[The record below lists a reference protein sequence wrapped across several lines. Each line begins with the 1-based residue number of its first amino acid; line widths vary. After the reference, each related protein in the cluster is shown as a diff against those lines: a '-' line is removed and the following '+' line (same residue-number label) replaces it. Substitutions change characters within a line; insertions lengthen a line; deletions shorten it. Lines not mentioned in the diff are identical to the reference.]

1 MEAAAEAAAR
11 RHVYELVVAQL
22 AGDGLGRAA
31 RAVADAVLAPLP
43 PASAPPPDRL
53 LALVRKGLAAEEKE
67 GGSKP
72 SAPAAAASV
81 QPTAAAAAAARP
93 GRGLPLTTPITFES
107 GHTTTDASSADDLGD
122 GGVKREP
129 KAFLHH
135 ASQAVS
141 EHKAC
146 TSLTSSCW
154 PLKGWQASWGPVQA
168 APSYLQCDGGRV
180 QARPRASAPTAAG
193 SPLAARTP
201 PSSSM
206 RSPDNAAHAA
216 LVAATS
222 WPNRPG
228 CRMGSGAAEPTA
240 DVAMLLH
247 WGQVEA
253 LRAQFAPT
261 EEGALAE
268 RPNIRVYLDHAQSAA
283 SADGCL
289 GPGSGGASAAQQIN
303 DADFH
308 PTTPILISA
317 ANDST
322 IKFFDFRYT
331 ARQAFRVI
339 QDTHR
344 VKSVAFHPCGEY
356 VLAGTEH
363 ALLHLYDVNTF
374 KCFLSAAVQP
384 PHIGGAVRYSQTGAA
399 YASCHKDGA
408 IRLWDGVTG
417 RCVRVLGGPD
427 ISTAASGGGPAA
439 ATTGAG
445 AARPEATS
453 VAFSRDQKYLLTC
466 GQDGTARLWD
476 IGSGQQVQTYS
487 GGGGSG
493 SGNGGGDI
501 TPSSGQVHAASSSS
515 SSESSSFICIEPSVQ
530 ASSGAANG
538 CREQGGGQAVFDHV
552 EELVLSTSG
561 VTNEVVVWD
570 VVTGKEVARLP
581 SGHTGTP
588 ITLAHSPAEAVF
600 ATVGADHVVRLWVE
614 QAESL

>member
-31 RAVADAVLAPLP
+31 RAVADAVLAPFP

-67 GGSKP
+67 GGSKA
-72 SAPAAAASV
+72 SAPAAAASA
-81 QPTAAAAAAARP
+81 QPTAAAAAARP
-93 GRGLPLTTPITFES
+93 GRGLPLTTPIIFDILGRT
-107 GHTTTDASSADDLGD
+107 ADCGCNRRPWRAHKRLFRLNFRNATVDGCRD

-129 KAFLHH
+129 KAFLNH

-141 EHKAC
+141 EHNVC

-154 PLKGWQASWGPVQA
+154 PRDCWQASWSPAQA
-168 APSYLQCDGGRV
+168 APFDVQRSGGRA
-180 QARPRASAPTAAG
+180 QAHLHDSAPTAGG
-193 SPLAARTP
+193 SPLAAPMP

-206 RSPDNAAHAA
+206 RSPTPQPLWPLPPDPTGPG
-216 LVAATS
+216 VAGVRAKE
-222 WPNRPG
+222 R
-228 CRMGSGAAEPTA
+228 TA
-240 DVAMLLH
+240 DTAMLLR
-247 WGQVEA
+247 GVQVEA

-261 EEGALAE
+261 EEGSLVE
-268 RPNIRVYLDHAQSAA
+268 RPKIRVYLDHAQSAA

-317 ANDST
+317 ADDST

-331 ARQAFRVI
+331 ARRAFRVI

-384 PHIGGAVRYSQTGAA
+384 PHIGGTVRYSQTGAA

-408 IRLWDGVTG
+408 VRLWDGVTG

-427 ISTAASGGGPAA
+427 ITTAASGAGQADA
-439 ATTGAG
+439 ATGEG

-453 VAFSRDQKYLLTC
+453 VAFSRDQ
-466 GQDGTARLWD
+466 
-476 IGSGQQVQTYS
+476 
-487 GGGGSG
+487 
-493 SGNGGGDI
+493 N
-501 TPSSGQVHAASSSS
+501 SS
-515 SSESSSFICIEPSVQ
+515 CIKPSVQ
-530 ASSGAANG
+530 AVSGAANG
-538 CREQGGGQAVFDHV
+538 CREQGGGQAAFDHV

-570 VVTGKEVARLP
+570 VVTGREVARLP
-581 SGHTGTP
+581 SGHTGSPT
-588 ITLAHSPAEAVF
+588 TLAHSPAEAVF
-600 ATVGADHVVRLWVE
+600 ATAGADSVVRLWVE
-614 QAESL
+614 QAKSL

>member
-1 MEAAAEAAAR
+1 MHLRDPGSHRRLWLQPVAQALIAPRLRR
-11 RHVYELVVAQL
+11 RHSRRRQGAGTSARFSADGRWL
-22 AGDGLGRAA
+22 ATGG
-31 RAVADAVLAPLP
+31 ADA
-43 PASAPPPDRL
+43 
-53 LALVRKGLAAEEKE
+53 
-67 GGSKP
+67 
-72 SAPAAAASV
+72 
-81 QPTAAAAAAARP
+81 
-93 GRGLPLTTPITFES
+93 
-107 GHTTTDASSADDLGD
+107 
-122 GGVKREP
+122 
-129 KAFLHH
+129 
-135 ASQAVS
+135 
-141 EHKAC
+141 
-146 TSLTSSCW
+146 SLK
-154 PLKGWQASWGPVQA
+154 L
-168 APSYLQCDGGRV
+168 Y
-180 QARPRASAPTAAG
+180 
-193 SPLAARTP
+193 
-201 PSSSM
+201 
-206 RSPDNAAHAA
+206 
-216 LVAATS
+216 
-222 WPNRPG
+222 
-228 CRMGSGAAEPTA
+228 E
-240 DVAMLLH
+240 
-247 WGQVEA
+247 VEA

-317 ANDST
+317 ADDST

-331 ARQAFRVI
+331 ARRAFRVI

-384 PHIGGAVRYSQTGAA
+384 PHIGGAVNQASSAGLVRYSQTGAA

-408 IRLWDGVTG
+408 VRLWDGVTG

-427 ISTAASGGGPAA
+427 ISTAASGAGQAA
-439 ATTGAG
+439 AGAG
-445 AARPEATS
+445 EVAARPEAIS
-453 VAFSRDQKYLLTC
+453 VAFSRDQ
-466 GQDGTARLWD
+466 
-476 IGSGQQVQTYS
+476 
-487 GGGGSG
+487 
-493 SGNGGGDI
+493 N
-501 TPSSGQVHAASSSS
+501 
-515 SSESSSFICIEPSVQ
+515 ENSSFICIEPYGQGV
-530 ASSGAANG
+530 SGAANG
-538 CREQGGGQAVFDHV
+538 CREQGGGQAAFDHV

-561 VTNEVVVWD
+561 VTNEVRAPMGSTAASAAPARSTTELALSNVSWAALQVVVWD

-588 ITLAHSPAEAVF
+588 TTLAHSPAEAVF